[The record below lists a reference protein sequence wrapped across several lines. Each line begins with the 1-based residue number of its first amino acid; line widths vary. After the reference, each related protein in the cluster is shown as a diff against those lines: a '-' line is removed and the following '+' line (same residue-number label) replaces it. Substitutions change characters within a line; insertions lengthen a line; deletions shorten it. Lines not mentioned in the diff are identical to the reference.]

1 MRKHA
6 RKYKIYRYVQKSVE
20 RKLLLVIGKKAS

>member
-6 RKYKIYRYVQKSVE
+6 RKYKIYRYVKKSVKRE
-20 RKLLLVIGKKAS
+20 LLLVIGIKTS